1 MSNKAM
7 TVGGLG
13 LAGAGVVVLAGSA
26 LGWFD
31 GGEPPVE
38 EHSPVVA
45 ASPEAGESSE
55 GSSSSSSESSTGS
68 SSSSSTGS
76 SSSSSTSSSSS
87 PDSSSSSPSTAPTS
101 ETSAAEASTAEKSA
115 SVVPAAPT
123 SKEPT
128 GAPTTSQEAPEPAP
142 TTESSTAAPSPSSKE
157 EAPEPAPST
166 SSAAP
171 SPSSSK
177 PAPSPSSAQPAPDSG
192 NVAQPGDPV
201 AAPTRL
207 KIPSIGFD
215 REVSEVGLTSKGT
228 LNPPPGI
235 TGWYG
240 KTVKPGENG
249 VSVIAGHVTYG
260 PPDVFYHL
268 PNVKVGEKFTMT
280 DANGKEREWKVT
292 VVEEIDKVALSKD
305 SRIWGD
311 SPTPKVAL
319 VTCDP
324 DSPRTGGHSSINV
337 FVLAEP
343 A

>member
-76 SSSSSTSSSSS
+76 SSSSSASSSSS

-171 SPSSSK
+171 SPSSST

-268 PNVKVGEKFTMT
+268 PNVKVGEKFTTT